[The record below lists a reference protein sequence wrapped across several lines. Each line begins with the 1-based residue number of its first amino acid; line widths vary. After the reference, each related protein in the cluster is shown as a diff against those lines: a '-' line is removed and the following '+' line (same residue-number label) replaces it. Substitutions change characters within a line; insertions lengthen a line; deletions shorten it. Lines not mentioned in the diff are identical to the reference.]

1 MKTMVKSVKEER
13 LRWIKPILDG
23 EISIKKMVKVCPF
36 SVRTLK
42 YWLSKYR
49 KRGLKGL
56 ENRSTRPKSHPN
68 ETPVRI
74 KERVIELRKQTNLC
88 SVKLVWKLKDEGIVL
103 SKRTIDKILKK
114 EGLTRK
120 YRTKK
125 IRYKY
130 VKALPQLGELVE
142 IDVKWVPSRINGE
155 RSYQFTA
162 IDCASRW
169 RYLKIYHEQSNYS
182 ALRFVKE
189 LICKAP
195 FKIRAIKTDNGP
207 YFTNRYTG
215 YLKSTDTFNP
225 KLHQFDLLCQKLN
238 IIHYLIDPGKPAQNG
253 KVERSHRS
261 DQESFYDK
269 LDFKDITFPELK
281 YKLRLWNN
289 YYNNLP
295 HCGLNGKTP
304 NEMVA
309 LSAKCI

>member
-13 LRWIKPILDG
+13 FRWIKPILDG
-23 EISIKKMVKVCPF
+23 EISIKKMANICPF
-36 SVRTLK
+36 SIRTLK
-42 YWLSKYR
+42 NWLSNCQKD
-49 KRGLKGL
+49 GLKGL
-56 ENRSTRPKSHPN
+56 ENRSTKPKSHPN

-74 KERVIELRKQTNLC
+74 KERIIELRKETGLC
-88 SVKLVWKLKDEGIVL
+88 ALKLKWKLEKEGILVGK
-103 SKRTIDKILKK
+103 SVIDKMIKK
-114 EGLTRK
+114 EGLTKR

-125 IRYKY
+125 IRYNY
-130 VKALPQLGELVE
+130 VKALPQTGELVE
-142 IDVKWVPSRINGE
+142 IDVKWVPGRIKGE

-169 RYLKIYHEQSNYS
+169 RYLKIYHEISNYA

-189 LICKAP
+189 LISKAP

-215 YLKSTDTFNP
+215 YKLSSDPFNP
-225 KLHQFDLLCQKLN
+225 RLHQFDLLCQRLN

-261 DQESFYDK
+261 DQESFYDQ
-269 LDFKDITFPELK
+269 LDFENITFPELK

-295 HCGLNGKTP
+295 HCALNGKTP
-304 NEMVA
+304 NEVVL
-309 LSAKCI
+309 LSAECM